1 MGNLIFGLE
10 TMVIGFAVVMLTLFC
25 LYLILVGFGR
35 CLVKPVKTQP
45 KTENRAVSRSQQVA
59 LDETAAARVAAT
71 GAPAPLDDAV
81 AAPIAAAAAAV
92 AVVSRQHS
100 GAAPEIVAAISSVLG
115 VCFDSQ
121 PGSFSIV
128 PSAAT
133 VSPVKSTTPWSLL
146 GRKRLMERRQD
157 LFLFR
162 RERRK

>member
-25 LYLILVGFGR
+25 LYLILVGFSR
-35 CLVKPVKTQP
+35 CLAKPVKTEP
-45 KTENRAVSRSQQVA
+45 KTENKAVLQPQPFP
-59 LDETAAARVAAT
+59 LDETTAAPVAAAAVQFQ
-71 GAPAPLDDAV
+71 LDEAV

-92 AVVSRQHS
+92 AVVSRQYS
-100 GAAPEIVAAISSVLG
+100 GASPEIVAAISSVLG
-115 VCFDSQ
+115 VCLDTQ
-121 PGSFSIV
+121 ITGLYIAP
-128 PSAAT
+128 AAT
-133 VSPVKSTTPWSLL
+133 TCPVASTTPWTLL